1 MVDYNRTKYDDFTEE
16 RHFMF
21 LSISVYFG
29 LRLLE

>member
-1 MVDYNRTKYDDFTEE
+1 MVGYNMTKYDDFTEE
-16 RHFMF
+16 RHTML